1 MCNEDG
7 KSLISQPNPWRYAV
21 VVISD
26 HFYHY
31 DCPEGGLSK
40 CPITFL
46 VGKHFDRKYMIR
58 GEKIHEIQLKHQ
70 EDWFINHVHIGSI
83 MLGSGKN
90 YLLISDIYIT
100 QTVLF
105 HVTRI
110 ILLFVYEKKRSFL
123 LIIFIRTLYVLIL
136 YVLYCIIPR
145 IAFSFMRTLLLVFT
159 KIK

>member
-1 MCNEDG
+1 M
-7 KSLISQPNPWRYAV
+7 

-70 EDWFINHVHIGSI
+70 EDWRQRSRYARDMGLDIGYICVGQQSRKSRWENRCKDLCPCMDCGGSWVHQLEVGD
-83 MLGSGKN
+83 KN
-90 YLLISDIYIT
+90 NMSV
-100 QTVLF
+100 Q
-105 HVTRI
+105 
-110 ILLFVYEKKRSFL
+110 
-123 LIIFIRTLYVLIL
+123 IR
-136 YVLYCIIPR
+136 
-145 IAFSFMRTLLLVFT
+145 
-159 KIK
+159 